1 MAYVWH
7 AVTEAEKEEIRKNA
21 KNLLDEFSSKIA
33 KIETSEPK
41 PEDKENLRTEGKGS
55 EPTHTGISSDEQNA
69 DFREIMFDNAPLV
82 EDGLIIAE
90 KGAWKK

>member
-41 PEDKENLRTEGKGS
+41 PEDAENLRSEGKGS
-55 EPTHTGISSDEQNA
+55 EPNQE
-69 DFREIMFDNAPLV
+69 FREFMFDNAPLV
-82 EDGLIIAE
+82 EEGLIIAE